1 MRSCQRQ
8 PVRWRAGTSSPP
20 LASRSTVAAPLD
32 MASPDVL
39 ATSPELCA
47 ELVQMILSHP
57 KFANLSRPEE
67 IKMTLQEV
75 LDSPAHREP
84 SLSTARKDELVAMV
98 LRRGGSPEQKTV
110 PELRELLKE
119 LDPTLCPRPKAE
131 IPGLNRMKKGDLILL
146 AQSRRIDPTG
156 MNADQIRLALTGS
169 KVVMPLPTPTT
180 GTSSKNVH
188 RPLRGYCLSC
198 PECRQP
204 MRREAADGREFW
216 ACPSPECDPQKE
228 WAMM

>member
-1 MRSCQRQ
+1 MMCADWEVDDNITSKTADLL
-8 PVRWRAGTSSPP
+8 VKVAGEA
-20 LASRSTVAAPLD
+20 LAVVGMICLSDLQVE
-32 MASPDVL
+32 MAYVTNTL
-39 ATSPELCA
+39 EIVMLMPEFHHK
-47 ELVQMILSHP
+47 VSQ
-57 KFANLSRPEE
+57 
-67 IKMTLQEV
+67 
-75 LDSPAHREP
+75 
-84 SLSTARKDELVAMV
+84 DELVAMV

-131 IPGLNRMKKGDLILL
+131 IPGLSRMKKGDLILL
-146 AQSRRIDPTG
+146 AQSRCIDPPG

-204 MRREAADGREFW
+204 MRLEAVDGKEFW

>member
-1 MRSCQRQ
+1 MMCADWEVDDNITSKTADLL
-8 PVRWRAGTSSPP
+8 VKVAGEA
-20 LASRSTVAAPLD
+20 LAVVGMICLSDLQVE
-32 MASPDVL
+32 MAYVTNTL
-39 ATSPELCA
+39 EIVMLMPEFHHK
-47 ELVQMILSHP
+47 VSQ
-57 KFANLSRPEE
+57 
-67 IKMTLQEV
+67 
-75 LDSPAHREP
+75 
-84 SLSTARKDELVAMV
+84 DELVAMV

-180 GTSSKNVH
+180 GTSSKNLH

-204 MRREAADGREFW
+204 MRLEAVDGKEFW